1 MTAKE
6 CIIEQHGM
14 FTPEEIAEN
23 IGVTVYYVNKVIK
36 AHTANLRPSLTLQ
49 NYVAAHHQGITRKC
63 DLARY
68 FGVTRDA
75 IYKFEH
81 KPEIKSILEK
91 YKNIVGIDP
100 IKRLEHEMSEILSVL
115 IECEPKSKT
124 ASTIKQLLK
133 AIHDKKNTI
142 NHYGESSANC

>member
-6 CIIEQHGM
+6 RIIEQYGT

-23 IGVTVYYVNKVIK
+23 IGVSVYYVNRVIK
-36 AHTANLRPSLTLQ
+36 AHTAKLRPPLTLQ

-91 YKNIVGIDP
+91 YKNVVGVDP
-100 IKRLEHEMSEILSVL
+100 IRRLEKEMDEILSVL
-115 IECEPKSKT
+115 IECEPNSKT

-133 AIHDKKNTI
+133 VISVKKDN
-142 NHYGESSANC
+142 

>member
-6 CIIEQHGM
+6 RIIEQYGT

-23 IGVTVYYVNKVIK
+23 IGVSVYYVNRVIK
-36 AHTANLRPSLTLQ
+36 AHTAILRPPLTLQ

-100 IKRLEHEMSEILSVL
+100 IKRLEREMTEILSIL
-115 IECEPKSKT
+115 IECEPNSKT
-124 ASTIKQLLK
+124 ASTIKRLLNVIY
-133 AIHDKKNTI
+133 AKKDN
-142 NHYGESSANC
+142 

>member
-6 CIIEQHGM
+6 RIIEQYRV

-23 IGVTVYYVNKVIK
+23 IGVSVYYVNRVIK
-36 AHTANLRPSLTLQ
+36 AHTANLRLPLTLK
-49 NYVAAHHQGITRKC
+49 NYVAAHHKGITRKC
-63 DLARY
+63 DLAQY

-91 YKNIVGIDP
+91 YKNTVGIDP
-100 IKRLEHEMSEILSVL
+100 IKRLEKEMNEILSVL
-115 IECEPKSKT
+115 IECDPESKT
-124 ASTIKQLLK
+124 ALTIKQLLK
-133 AIHDKKNTI
+133 VI
-142 NHYGESSANC
+142 SAKRDN

>member
-1 MTAKE
+1 M
-6 CIIEQHGM
+6 
-14 FTPEEIAEN
+14 
-23 IGVTVYYVNKVIK
+23 
-36 AHTANLRPSLTLQ
+36 
-49 NYVAAHHQGITRKC
+49 AAHHQGITRKC

-100 IKRLEHEMSEILSVL
+100 IKRLEKEMDEILSVL
-115 IECEPKSKT
+115 IEREPNSKT

-133 AIHDKKNTI
+133 VISVKRDN
-142 NHYGESSANC
+142 

>member
-1 MTAKE
+1 MTVKE
-6 CIIEQHGM
+6 RIIEQYGV

-23 IGVTVYYVNKVIK
+23 IGVSVYYVNRVIK
-36 AHTANLRPSLTLQ
+36 AHTANLRPPLTLQ
-49 NYVAAHHQGITRKC
+49 NYVTAHHQGITRKC

-100 IKRLEHEMSEILSVL
+100 IKRLEKEMNEILSVL
-115 IECEPKSKT
+115 IECDPNCKT
-124 ASTIKQLLK
+124 ASTIKRLLK
-133 AIHDKKNTI
+133 VI
-142 NHYGESSANC
+142 SAKRDN

>member
-1 MTAKE
+1 MTDKE
-6 CIIEQHGM
+6 RIIDLYGI
-14 FTPEEIAEN
+14 FPPEEIAKI
-23 IGVTVYYVNKVIK
+23 IGGDIYYVNRVIK
-36 AHTANLRPSLTLQ
+36 AHTANLRPTLTLQ
-49 NYVAAHHQGITRKC
+49 NYVAAQHQGITRKC

-91 YKNIVGIDP
+91 YKTIVGIDP
-100 IKRLEHEMSEILSVL
+100 IKRLEKEMGEILSVL
-115 IECEPKSKT
+115 IECEPNSKT

-133 AIHDKKNTI
+133 VI
-142 NHYGESSANC
+142 SAKMDN

>member
-6 CIIEQHGM
+6 RIIEQYGV

-23 IGVTVYYVNKVIK
+23 IGVSVYYVNRVIK
-36 AHTANLRPSLTLQ
+36 AHTANLRPPLTLQ
-49 NYVAAHHQGITRKC
+49 NYVAAHRQGITRKC

-81 KPEIKSILEK
+81 KPKIKSILEK
-91 YKNIVGIDP
+91 YKNIVGVDP
-100 IKRLEHEMSEILSVL
+100 IKRLEREMSEILSVL
-115 IECEPKSKT
+115 IECEPNSKT
-124 ASTIKQLLK
+124 AATIKQLLK
-133 AIHDKKNTI
+133 AIRDKKHN
-142 NHYGESSANC
+142 

>member
-6 CIIEQHGM
+6 HIIEQYGV
-14 FTPEEIAEN
+14 FTPKEIAEN
-23 IGVTVYYVNKVIK
+23 IGVSVYYVNRVIK
-36 AHTANLRPSLTLQ
+36 AHTANLRPPLTLQ

-91 YKNIVGIDP
+91 YKNIVEVDP
-100 IKRLEHEMSEILSVL
+100 IKRLEREMSEILSVL
-115 IECEPKSKT
+115 IECEPNSKT
-124 ASTIKQLLK
+124 ASTIKRLLNVIYAK
-133 AIHDKKNTI
+133 RTI
-142 NHYGESSANC
+142 NNHGKSSANC

>member
-49 NYVAAHHQGITRKC
+49 NYVAAHHQG
-63 DLARY
+63 
-68 FGVTRDA
+68 
-75 IYKFEH
+75 
-81 KPEIKSILEK
+81 
-91 YKNIVGIDP
+91 
-100 IKRLEHEMSEILSVL
+100 M
-115 IECEPKSKT
+115 
-124 ASTIKQLLK
+124 
-133 AIHDKKNTI
+133 
-142 NHYGESSANC
+142 

>member
-6 CIIEQHGM
+6 RIIEQYGT

-23 IGVTVYYVNKVIK
+23 IGVSVYYVNRVIK
-36 AHTANLRPSLTLQ
+36 AHTANLRPPLTLQ
-49 NYVAAHHQGITRKC
+49 NYVAAHHQGIMRKC

-100 IKRLEHEMSEILSVL
+100 IKRLEKEMNEILSVL
-115 IECEPKSKT
+115 IECEPNSKT

-133 AIHDKKNTI
+133 VISVKRDN
-142 NHYGESSANC
+142 

>member
-6 CIIEQHGM
+6 RIIEQSGM

-23 IGVTVYYVNKVIK
+23 IGVSVYYVNRVIK

-49 NYVAAHHQGITRKC
+49 NYVAAHRQGITKKI
-63 DLARY
+63 DLAAY

-100 IKRLEHEMSEILSVL
+100 IKRLEREMTEILSIL
-115 IECEPKSKT
+115 IECEPNSKT
-124 ASTIKQLLK
+124 TSTIKRLLNVIY
-133 AIHDKKNTI
+133 AKKDN
-142 NHYGESSANC
+142 

>member
-1 MTAKE
+1 
-6 CIIEQHGM
+6 M

-23 IGVTVYYVNKVIK
+23 IGVSVYYVNKVIK
-36 AHTANLRPSLTLQ
+36 AHTANLRPPLTLQ
-49 NYVAAHHQGITRKC
+49 NYVAAHRQGITRKC

-91 YKNIVGIDP
+91 HKTIVGIDP
-100 IKRLEHEMSEILSVL
+100 IKRLEKEMSEILSVL
-115 IECEPKSKT
+115 LECEPHSKS
-124 ASTIKQLLK
+124 ASIIRSLLK
-133 AIHDKKNTI
+133 TISDKKTN
-142 NHYGESSANC
+142 

>member
-6 CIIEQHGM
+6 RIIEQYGV

-23 IGVTVYYVNKVIK
+23 IGVSVYYVNRVIK
-36 AHTANLRPSLTLQ
+36 AHTANLRPPLTLQ
-49 NYVAAHHQGITRKC
+49 NYVAAHSLGITKKN

-81 KPEIKSILEK
+81 KPQIKSILER

-115 IECEPKSKT
+115 IECEPNSKT
-124 ASTIKQLLK
+124 TSTIKQLLK
-133 AIHDKKNTI
+133 AIRDKKHN
-142 NHYGESSANC
+142 

>member
-6 CIIEQHGM
+6 RIIEQYGM

-23 IGVTVYYVNKVIK
+23 IGVSVYYVNRVIK
-36 AHTANLRPSLTLQ
+36 AQTANLRPPLTLQ

-91 YKNIVGIDP
+91 YKNVVGVDP
-100 IKRLEHEMSEILSVL
+100 IKRLEREMSDILSVL
-115 IECEPKSKT
+115 IECEPNSKT
-124 ASTIKQLLK
+124 AATIKQLLR
-133 AIHDKKNTI
+133 AIRDKKTN
-142 NHYGESSANC
+142 

>member
-6 CIIEQHGM
+6 RIIEQYGV
-14 FTPEEIAEN
+14 FTPKEIAEN
-23 IGVTVYYVNKVIK
+23 IGVSVYYVNRVIK
-36 AHTANLRPSLTLQ
+36 AHTAILRPSLTLQ

-100 IKRLEHEMSEILSVL
+100 IKRLEREMTEILSIL
-115 IECEPKSKT
+115 IECEPNSKT
-124 ASTIKQLLK
+124 ASTIKRLLNVIY
-133 AIHDKKNTI
+133 AKKDN
-142 NHYGESSANC
+142 

>member
-6 CIIEQHGM
+6 RIIEQYGV

-23 IGVTVYYVNKVIK
+23 IGVSVYYVNRVIK

-49 NYVAAHHQGITRKC
+49 NYVAAHRITKKN
-63 DLARY
+63 DLAAY

-81 KPEIKSILEK
+81 KPQIKSMLER

-115 IECEPKSKT
+115 IECEPNSKT
-124 ASTIKQLLK
+124 TSTIKQLLK
-133 AIHDKKNTI
+133 AIRNKKHN
-142 NHYGESSANC
+142 

>member
-6 CIIEQHGM
+6 RIIEQSGM

-23 IGVTVYYVNKVIK
+23 IGVSVYYVNRVIK
-36 AHTANLRPSLTLQ
+36 AHTANLQPSLTLQ
-49 NYVAAHHQGITRKC
+49 NYMAAHRQGITRKC
-63 DLARY
+63 DLAKY

-91 YKNIVGIDP
+91 YKNIVGVDP
-100 IKRLEHEMSEILSVL
+100 IKRLERDITEILSIL
-115 IECEPKSKT
+115 NECEPNSKT
-124 ASTIKQLLK
+124 TSTIKQLLK
-133 AIHDKKNTI
+133 VIYDKREN
-142 NHYGESSANC
+142 

>member
-6 CIIEQHGM
+6 RIIEQYGI
-14 FTPEEIAEN
+14 FTLEEIAEN
-23 IGVTVYYVNKVIK
+23 IGVSVYYVNKVIK

-49 NYVAAHHQGITRKC
+49 NYVAAHRQGIIRKC
-63 DLARY
+63 DLAQY

-91 YKNIVGIDP
+91 YKNIVGIAP
-100 IKRLEHEMSEILSVL
+100 IKRLENEMSEILSVL
-115 IECEPKSKT
+115 IECEPNSKT
-124 ASTIKQLLK
+124 TSTIKQLLK
-133 AIHDKKNTI
+133 AIRDKKHN
-142 NHYGESSANC
+142 

>member
-6 CIIEQHGM
+6 RIIEQYGV

-23 IGVTVYYVNKVIK
+23 IGVSVYYVNRVIK

-49 NYVAAHHQGITRKC
+49 NYVAVHRKGITKKN
-63 DLARY
+63 DLAAY

-81 KPEIKSILEK
+81 KPQIKSMLER

-115 IECEPKSKT
+115 IECEPNSKT
-124 ASTIKQLLK
+124 TSTIKQLLK
-133 AIHDKKNTI
+133 AIRNKKN
-142 NHYGESSANC
+142 N

>member
-6 CIIEQHGM
+6 SIIEQHGI

-23 IGVTVYYVNKVIK
+23 IGVSVYYVNRVIK

-49 NYVAAHHQGITRKC
+49 NYVTAHHQGITRKC
-63 DLARY
+63 DLAQY

-100 IKRLEHEMSEILSVL
+100 IKRLEKEMNEILSVL
-115 IECEPKSKT
+115 IECDPKSKT

-133 AIHDKKNTI
+133 VI
-142 NHYGESSANC
+142 SAKRDN

>member
-6 CIIEQHGM
+6 RIIEQYGV

-23 IGVTVYYVNKVIK
+23 IGVSVYYVNRVIK
-36 AHTANLRPSLTLQ
+36 AHTANLRPLLTLQ

-81 KPEIKSILEK
+81 KPEIKLILEK

-100 IKRLEHEMSEILSVL
+100 IKRLEKEMDEILSVL
-115 IECEPKSKT
+115 IECEPNSKT
-124 ASTIKQLLK
+124 ASTIKRLLNVIY
-133 AIHDKKNTI
+133 AKKDN
-142 NHYGESSANC
+142 

>member
-1 MTAKE
+1 MTVKE
-6 CIIEQHGM
+6 SIIEQHGI
-14 FTPEEIAEN
+14 FTPAEIAEN
-23 IGVTVYYVNKVIK
+23 IGVSVYYVNRVIK

-49 NYVAAHHQGITRKC
+49 NYVAAHRQGITKKN
-63 DLARY
+63 DLAAY

-100 IKRLEHEMSEILSVL
+100 IKRLEKEMDEILSVL
-115 IECEPKSKT
+115 IECDPNSKT
-124 ASTIKQLLK
+124 ALTIKKLLK
-133 AIHDKKNTI
+133 VI
-142 NHYGESSANC
+142 SAKRDN